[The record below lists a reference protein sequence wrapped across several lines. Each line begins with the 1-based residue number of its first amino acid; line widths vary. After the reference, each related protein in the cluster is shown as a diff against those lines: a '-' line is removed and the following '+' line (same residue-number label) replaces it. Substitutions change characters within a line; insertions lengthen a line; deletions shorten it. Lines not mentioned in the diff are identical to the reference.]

1 MDGVSF
7 SLDKGQTLAIL
18 GESGCG
24 KSSLGRGLLRLLPRN
39 VKTYSGSI
47 FIGDLDT
54 MTLGDRRYRRD
65 VRWRRLAL
73 VPQAALNTLNP
84 VLKVGYQVAEPLLVH
99 RQVKKKSEALE
110 KVRHLFN
117 LLGLSTD
124 FLNRYAF
131 ELSGGMRQRV
141 AIAMALISDP
151 DVVVLD
157 EPTSALD
164 LLTQANIMNVLKR
177 IKKDM
182 GMTFVFITHDVG
194 TASELADVVAV
205 MYAGEMVELAPAE
218 NFYTD
223 PLHPYSERLMASVPT
238 LREEK
243 ELQFIP
249 GQPPSLINPPG
260 GCRFAARCHKRLS
273 QCTEKEPPMTIVD
286 KGSRVKC
293 WLYQ

>member
-1 MDGVSF
+1 
-7 SLDKGQTLAIL
+7 
-18 GESGCG
+18 
-24 KSSLGRGLLRLLPRN
+24 
-39 VKTYSGSI
+39 
-47 FIGDLDT
+47 
-54 MTLGDRRYRRD
+54 
-65 VRWRRLAL
+65 
-73 VPQAALNTLNP
+73 
-84 VLKVGYQVAEPLLVH
+84 
-99 RQVKKKSEALE
+99 
-110 KVRHLFN
+110 
-117 LLGLSTD
+117 
-124 FLNRYAF
+124 
-131 ELSGGMRQRV
+131 
-141 AIAMALISDP
+141 
-151 DVVVLD
+151 
-157 EPTSALD
+157 
-164 LLTQANIMNVLKR
+164 
-177 IKKDM
+177 
-182 GMTFVFITHDVG
+182 MTFVFITHDVG